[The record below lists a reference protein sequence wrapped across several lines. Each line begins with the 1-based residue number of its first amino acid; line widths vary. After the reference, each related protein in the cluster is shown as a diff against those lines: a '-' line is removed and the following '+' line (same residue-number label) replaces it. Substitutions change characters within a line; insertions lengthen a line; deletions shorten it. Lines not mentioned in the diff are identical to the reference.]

1 MGTFTESVRSGGTKA
16 PQQRGFKLSSWEAA
30 FKKLDAGDGEDRDL
44 FEAGLW
50 FSNEFDQV
58 RKITEEGLS
67 TFRWSSPRDRLL
79 AIVGYATR
87 EWRVLKNYV
96 AEQMKKT
103 KGAGYFP
110 SELDSVSVQSPFFEK
125 VDPTGSIEV
134 LVDGLR
140 YPLSINFQEDSSFAP
155 RGTGTL
161 NEFGACMRLVWS
173 GQHYHMLEQ
182 AWLDCVWNGLHV
194 FHAGSRVAIE
204 HKDSSLSKQEAVS
217 EFRRQ
222 SLMFEATQRAAQMW
236 EHKMSDEAKKQF
248 LSLRKV
254 LSVYK
259 RNQKFRVKAADA
271 LRFEN
276 RPYSIP
282 ILQMMLT
289 PQHAE
294 PLLTKRI
301 AGFQNLT
308 LSQVVSAY
316 DLISQIPHQVE
327 AFLPTGGEVKR
338 PEDWL
343 AWPPIFS
350 KIELTEA
357 LADALGANILQ
368 SQWLLELM
376 THTRS
381 VREQCWF
388 RPIVNLGGDELTIV
402 LPAVDGI
409 NYARLFD
416 WLLARDHEVE
426 QELGML
432 FENFIH
438 SRFKEFF
445 LKSPIRNILA
455 ISKAPSIEVRIGK
468 NMEEIDL
475 AFLVGNKLFVCELK
489 STQYPTEPLEHLTYR
504 NRLNEASG
512 QASRKA
518 VFVAANLND
527 SLSQLGITIKD
538 ASAKIE
544 VHPLIITSS
553 PLFAGWS
560 WNGIAVSDYL
570 IVYRYF
576 VEVKLDLLGYHDENG
591 DLKHSMSETFYK
603 SSDEAERSVVGYFA
617 HAPQVRLFEA
627 FLKPL
632 QHPLPAFS
640 KEEKPKLIRNFAV
653 QLPHETLRM
662 VMEAKQQATASKQ
675 SPTNP

>member
-1 MGTFTESVRSGGTKA
+1 MGKFTESVRSGDTKA
-16 PQQRGFKLSSWEAA
+16 PQQRGFKASNWEAA
-30 FKKLDAGDGEDRDL
+30 FKKLDAGDGEDKDL

-87 EWRVLKNYV
+87 EWRVLKNCV

-103 KGAGYFP
+103 KGVGYFP
-110 SELDSVSVQSPFFEK
+110 SELDSISVQSLFFEK
-125 VDPTGSIEV
+125 VDPTGSVEI

-140 YPLSINFQEDSSFAP
+140 YPLSIDFREDSSFAS

-194 FHAGSRVAIE
+194 VHGGSGVVIE
-204 HKDSSLSKQEAVS
+204 HKYSSLSKQEAVS

-248 LSLRKV
+248 LSPRKV

-271 LRFEN
+271 LRFED
-276 RPYSIP
+276 RSYTIP

-301 AGFQNLT
+301 AGFQDLT

-316 DLISQIPHQVE
+316 DLISQIPDQVE
-327 AFLPTGGEVKR
+327 MFLPTGGEVMR

-343 AWPPIFS
+343 TWPPVFS
-350 KIELTEA
+350 KTELTKA
-357 LADALGANILQ
+357 LAGALGANISQ
-368 SQWLLELM
+368 SEWLLELM

-388 RPIVNLGGDELTIV
+388 RPLVNLGGDELTVV

-426 QELGML
+426 QELGTL
-432 FENFIH
+432 FEKFIH
-438 SRFKEFF
+438 TQLRNVFQ
-445 LKSPIRNILA
+445 KSPIHNILA
-455 ISKAPSIEVRIGK
+455 IAKAPSIVVRIG
-468 NMEEIDL
+468 NVFEEIDL
-475 AFLVGNKLFVCELK
+475 AFLVGNKLFICELK

-504 NRLNEASG
+504 NRLNEASE
-512 QASRKA
+512 QARRKA
-518 VFVAANLND
+518 AFVVANLND
-527 SLSQLGITIKD
+527 SLSQLGITIRD
-538 ASAKIE
+538 AIE

-560 WNGIAVSDYL
+560 WNGVAVSDYL
-570 IVYRYF
+570 IIYRYF
-576 VEVKLDLLGYHDENG
+576 VEGKLDLLGYHDENG
-591 DLKHSMSETFYK
+591 GLKHSMSETFYK

-617 HAPQVRLFEA
+617 HAPQVKLFEA
-627 FLKPL
+627 FLKSS
-632 QHPLPAFS
+632 QHPLPAFN
-640 KEEKPKLIRNFAV
+640 KTEKPKLIRNYAV
-653 QLPHETLRM
+653 QLPHDTLRM
-662 VMEAKQQATASKQ
+662 VMEAKQQAAASKR